1 MYFENAV
8 NLTHMSSYVNIVYIS
23 INIFAVNHVIY
34 VFIST

>member
-8 NLTHMSSYVNIVYIS
+8 NLTHMPSYVNIVYIS